1 MVKQHLVPYKRG
13 KFFDELGIA
22 VLGRTAVSFG
32 FVKTPTKQRLHDLEH
47 QHSNEYGSMLI
58 VMCIC
63 TS

>member
-1 MVKQHLVPYKRG
+1 
-13 KFFDELGIA
+13 
-22 VLGRTAVSFG
+22 LGRTAVSFG